1 MNPYIIPG
9 LKNVKITMK
18 YFSKLINVPVEVVI
32 KETCDVYKIDTSEI
46 VRRTRK
52 KDVCSAR
59 HTICWVLVKKFGMS
73 RSAVAKKVL
82 GGRDHTTIINSLHK
96 FDNLYETE
104 DTFKDKADLIL
115 DNLTAWRKE
124 K

>member
-9 LKNVKITMK
+9 LKNAKITMK
-18 YFSKLINVPVEVVI
+18 YFSGLLNVPVDVVVR
-32 KETCDVYKIDTSEI
+32 ETCEVYKIETSD
-46 VRRTRK
+46 VTRK
-52 KDVCSAR
+52 TRKREVCSAR

-73 RSAVAKKVL
+73 RTAVAKKVL
-82 GGRDHTTIINSLHK
+82 GGRDHTTIINSLQK

-104 DTFKDKADLIL
+104 DIFKEKADLIMDKL
-115 DNLTAWRKE
+115 KSWRKE